1 MGMKVEYLTI
11 KMCPYIIESIDDK
24 SSSNIISGINID
36 IFCWKVRNFPSLV
49 KLGLIFLLSL
59 LWNSTT
65 LGLT

>member
-36 IFCWKVRNFPSLV
+36 IFVEKYGFFRA
-49 KLGLIFLLSL
+49 
-59 LWNSTT
+59 
-65 LGLT
+65 